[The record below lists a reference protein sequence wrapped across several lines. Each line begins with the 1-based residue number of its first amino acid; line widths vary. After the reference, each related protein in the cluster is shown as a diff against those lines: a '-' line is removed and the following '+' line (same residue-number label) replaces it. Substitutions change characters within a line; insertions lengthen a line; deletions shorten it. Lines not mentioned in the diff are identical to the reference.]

1 MIQAIGGYQ
10 MVRRIS
16 CRVIRSV
23 PLGVGARGK
32 DNVKGSPDMRKVVKP
47 VSNRSGEM
55 LGDLLLYAVR
65 SGAARVGVEHIGA
78 GGILDYRA

>member
-23 PLGVGARGK
+23 PLGVGSSVRG
-32 DNVKGSPDMRKVVKP
+32 NVKGSPDMRKVVKP
-47 VSNRSGEM
+47 VSSRGGEM
-55 LGDLLLYAVR
+55 LGDLLLYTVC
-65 SGAARVGVEHIGA
+65 SGAARVGIEYIGA
-78 GGILDYRA
+78 GGILDCRV